1 MAAAVRIGR
10 LASDDGLICGRFL
23 QSRLFCFKSVAMIHT
38 ETKPQPLDRAI
49 IGALTQAG
57 GKTLSAPEIAQKIAH
72 DTDWHA
78 LLVPIRREAVAL
90 ALAGRLVIYRKG
102 KPADPNDFR
111 GVYRLG
117 LPRHD

>member
-1 MAAAVRIGR
+1 MTR
-10 LASDDGLICGRFL
+10 
-23 QSRLFCFKSVAMIHT
+23 T
-38 ETKPQPLDRAI
+38 EAKPLPLDRAI
-49 IGALTQAG
+49 IDALTRSG
-57 GKTLSAPEIAQKIAH
+57 EKTLSAPEIAQKIMH
-72 DTDWHA
+72 DGDWHD
-78 LLVPIRREAVAL
+78 LLVPIRREAIAL

>member
-1 MAAAVRIGR
+1 
-10 LASDDGLICGRFL
+10 
-23 QSRLFCFKSVAMIHT
+23 MIHT
-38 ETKPQPLDRAI
+38 ETKPLPLDRAI
-49 IGALTQAG
+49 IDALTQNG

-72 DTDWHA
+72 DGDWHD
-78 LLVPIRREAVAL
+78 LLVPIRREAIAL